1 MGCVNPETGS
11 PKATDS
17 EAAKS
22 ETVTAQPLNP
32 GAASFEAAKSDAV
45 KHDAIKCGAIRCGAI
60 KFGAVESDAVKSGAV
75 ESGAVESG
83 AVESGAVESGAVE
96 YGAVESG
103 AVESGAVESGAVES
117 DAVESRAV
125 ESEAIESEAI
135 ESEAVNIDAAI
146 THAANTEAVNLDSV
160 NPEATTP
167 ETTTPETATPEA
179 ITPEATTL
187 EPTNFEFI
195 IETAASDNST
205 DSTASETS
213 TSIHTTPEPAELE
226 IAFDLENPHLP
237 PVLVFCD
244 KHGEVSCLECTHND
258 SWVVQFMK
266 TEGGDAR
273 PRLTNPHLTMEPPR
287 IGTGLVFPQVFEPPN
302 PKDTPK
308 TLFPPGLGKNT
319 YPYVHRF
326 IRETN
331 EYEFLV
337 YTDGACKDSNTER
350 PRGGIAFV
358 YRETEPDVTGSAGF
372 PLEKEGPTGQR
383 HFQTSNRAQLRAVL
397 AALRFRR
404 WNAEGFTRMIIAT
417 DSEYAVKGMT
427 EWTRGWV
434 RKGWKTSN
442 RQPVMNR
449 DLWECILGEI
459 ERLDGLGLTVQF
471 WWIAKEDNEEADRA
485 DKAASLERDRSVQ
498 FRDLA
503 GASC

>member
-32 GAASFEAAKSDAV
+32 EAASFEPAKSDAV
-45 KHDAIKCGAIRCGAI
+45 KHDAIKCGTIRCGAI
-60 KFGAVESDAVKSGAV
+60 KFGTVESGTV

-83 AVESGAVESGAVE
+83 AVES
-96 YGAVESG
+96 
-103 AVESGAVESGAVES
+103 
-117 DAVESRAV
+117 
-125 ESEAIESEAI
+125 EAN

-167 ETTTPETATPEA
+167 ETATPEA

-195 IETAASDNST
+195 IETAASDTST

-287 IGTGLVFPQVFEPPN
+287 IGTGLVFPQVFKPPN
-302 PKDTPK
+302 PNDTPK

-319 YPYVHRF
+319 YSYVHRF

-485 DKAASLERDRSVQ
+485 AKAASLERDRSVQ

-503 GASC
+503 GVSC

>member
-1 MGCVNPETGS
+1 MGCANPETGS
-11 PKATDS
+11 PKATGS
-17 EAAKS
+17 ETAKS
-22 ETVTAQPLNP
+22 ETMDTQHLNP
-32 GAASFEAAKSDAV
+32 EAASFEPAESDAVKSDAV
-45 KHDAIKCGAIRCGAI
+45 ESD
-60 KFGAVESDAVKSGAV
+60 AVESDAVKSD
-75 ESGAVESG
+75 
-83 AVESGAVESGAVE
+83 
-96 YGAVESG
+96 
-103 AVESGAVESGAVES
+103 AVES
-117 DAVESRAV
+117 DAVESDAV
-125 ESEAIESEAI
+125 ES
-135 ESEAVNIDAAI
+135 DAANI
-146 THAANTEAVNLDSV
+146 EAVNLESV
-160 NPEATTP
+160 NPEATI
-167 ETTTPETATPEA
+167 PETATPEA
-179 ITPEATTL
+179 ITPEANTL
-187 EPTNFEFI
+187 EPTALEFI
-195 IETAASDNST
+195 IETAASDTSIE
-205 DSTASETS
+205 STASETS
-213 TSIHTTPEPAELE
+213 TSNHTTPEPAEVE
-226 IAFDLENPHLP
+226 IAFDPEDPNLP

-244 KHGEVSCLECTHND
+244 EHGEVSCRECTHND
-258 SWVVQFMK
+258 SWVVQFIQ
-266 TEGGDAR
+266 TEGGDAE

-287 IGTGLVFPQVFEPPN
+287 IGTGLVIPQVFKPPN
-302 PKDTPK
+302 PNVSPK

-319 YPYVHRF
+319 FPYVHRF

-337 YTDGACKDSNTER
+337 YTDGACKDSDTEN

-404 WNAEGFTRMIIAT
+404 WNAEGFKRMIIAT
-417 DSEYAVKGMT
+417 DSEYVVKGMT

-471 WWIAKEDNEEADRA
+471 WWIAKEDNEEADRVA
-485 DKAASLERDRSVQ
+485 KAASLDRDRSIE

-503 GASC
+503 GVSC